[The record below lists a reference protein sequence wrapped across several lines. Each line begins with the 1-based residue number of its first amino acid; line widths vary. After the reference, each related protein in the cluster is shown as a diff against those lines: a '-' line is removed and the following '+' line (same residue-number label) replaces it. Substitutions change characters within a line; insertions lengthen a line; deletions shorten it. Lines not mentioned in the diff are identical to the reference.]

1 MSDKNLVVFVD
12 NIGRT
17 IVGEDVNSNK
27 SEWTIKNP
35 SIVHV
40 QPNPQT
46 GQMTVQLIPFFFKE
60 FSNNGDDTEWT
71 FNKANLVTS
80 NTVLDNRLVDQYNRV
95 NSAIAVP
102 EQPQLV
108 TPAGVPGGPTVKL
121 FDD

>member
-17 IVGEDVNSNK
+17 IVGEDVGSDDAT
-27 SEWTIKNP
+27 WTVKNP

-40 QPNPQT
+40 QPNPLT

-71 FNKANLVTS
+71 FSKSNLVTS
-80 NTVLDNRLVDQYNRV
+80 NTVLDSRLVEQYNRV
-95 NSAIAVP
+95 NSAIVTP

-108 TPAGVPGGPTVKL
+108 TPGGAPGGPTVKL